1 MTRSVNTISKL
12 HLVDCR
18 MFMASDPSRAGVTM
32 KLCDSKYSQSV
43 NLKSLLSSATRILA
57 FPGNTSAI
65 FTMAI
70 LSADFLK
77 TSRPMSTIA
86 KFLAGGLENG
96 HQHHGLRDH
105 RNGGERDQERR
116 I

>member
-18 MFMASDPSRAGVTM
+18 MFIASDPSRAGVTM

-57 FPGNTSAI
+57 FPENTSAI
-65 FTMAI
+65 FTMATI

-96 HQHHGLRDH
+96 HQQGASP
-105 RNGGERDQERR
+105 G
-116 I
+116 